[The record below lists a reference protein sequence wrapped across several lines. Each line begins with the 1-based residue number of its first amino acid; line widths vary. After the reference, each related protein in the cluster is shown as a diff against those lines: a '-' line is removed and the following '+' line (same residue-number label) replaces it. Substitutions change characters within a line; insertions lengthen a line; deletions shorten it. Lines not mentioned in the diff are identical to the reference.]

1 VKRAAAPCAEFP
13 NDNPELHLGATWTVE
28 EPCASPSPVI
38 RQIEWES
45 VTVVD
50 IDTAIRMLDEEPIS
64 AEQSEWSDLEEVD
77 EKTEQMAM
85 QVSMTTAD
93 EGDDIVI
100 EEFEDTVFESTETF
114 TAEDKKEIVFE
125 TDPAVNARTETL
137 APPAP
142 LAAPSESE
150 IADSVKRDPN
160 FAIALESVTASLML
174 DEPPP
179 VASEP
184 AIVEDAPVASEPAVA
199 IAAPPPTE
207 AVPEVATVTPI
218 AESSARS
225 SSDPFVSYMT
235 IVAEIALAQG
245 DAVLATRLPTLLEE
259 GDCEGLPDGVKPL
272 LGALPAWRG
281 MIRGE
286 EVDFASCGASML
298 DEWTADLIA
307 IALGDPARAPQIK
320 QALRARGVAAFGLL
334 EAA

>member
-1 VKRAAAPCAEFP
+1 MKRAAAPCAEFP

-28 EPCASPSPVI
+28 EPCAFPSPLI
-38 RQIEWES
+38 RQIVWES

-64 AEQSEWSDLEEVD
+64 AAPSEWSDLEEVD
-77 EKTEQMAM
+77 EKTEQVVM
-85 QVSMTTAD
+85 QVSMTAAD

-125 TDPAVNARTETL
+125 TDPAENARIETL

-142 LAAPSESE
+142 LPAPAPAESE
-150 IADSVKRDPN
+150 VILSIQRDPN
-160 FAIALESVTASLML
+160 FAIALESVAASLTTK
-174 DEPPP
+174 DEAP
-179 VASEP
+179 
-184 AIVEDAPVASEPAVA
+184 IVNEAPVVSEAA
-199 IAAPPPTE
+199 IATPA
-207 AVPEVATVTPI
+207 AKDAAPEVATVSPI
-218 AESSARS
+218 VEQAAPP
-225 SSDPFVSYMT
+225 SSDPFAIYMT

-245 DAVLATRLPTLLEE
+245 DATLATRLPTLLEE
-259 GDCEGLPDGVKPL
+259 GDSEGLPDAVKPL

-286 EVDFASCGASML
+286 EVDFAACGSSML

-307 IALGDPARAPQIK
+307 IALGDSGRAPQIK
-320 QALRARGVAAFGLL
+320 LALRARGVAAFGLL